1 MTLVSIIM
9 AARNSEKYI
18 AQAIESVLLQTYK
31 KFEFIIIDDAS
42 TDSTYKII
50 KQYKKSDRRI
60 RVHRNK
66 KRKGPAQS
74 RNIAI
79 ELSKGKWIS
88 VIDSDDSFFPRKIE
102 KQINLA
108 KKENNIIFIGTSLL
122 FTDNSGRHVAYYKY
136 KNNSHLIKN
145 NILKNKNFPP
155 HSSYFIKKD
164 YLKKINSYNPRYLMA
179 PDYDLLLR
187 LQMFKEKK
195 FAVCEEVLTKV
206 RIHDQNRSLKKI
218 NNFSQLDFAILA
230 NINFQILKI
239 FNIDP
244 AKKLS
249 NKDWIKFMEVLK
261 LFISKLNY
269 YKFLVNKLKYK
280 KQKKISEYIRYF
292 LNYYFIESFLIGHVL
307 PLKYQNEFIKIY
319 KAKFDFDNKN
329 LNNKF

>member
-1 MTLVSIIM
+1 M
-9 AARNSEKYI
+9 
-18 AQAIESVLLQTYK
+18 
-31 KFEFIIIDDAS
+31 
-42 TDSTYKII
+42 
-50 KQYKKSDRRI
+50 
-60 RVHRNK
+60 
-66 KRKGPAQS
+66 
-74 RNIAI
+74 
-79 ELSKGKWIS
+79 
-88 VIDSDDSFFPRKIE
+88 
-102 KQINLA
+102 
-108 KKENNIIFIGTSLL
+108 L

-230 NINFQILKI
+230 NINFQILKT
-239 FNIDP
+239 FDFDP

-249 NKDWIKFMEVLK
+249 DKDWEKFMRIAR

-280 KQKKISEYIRYF
+280 KQKKISEYIKYF
-292 LNYYFIESFLIGHVL
+292 FNYNFMKSYFIGHVL
-307 PLKYQNEFIKIY
+307 PRNYQNEFIRIY
-319 KAKFDFDNKN
+319 KKKFYFNKKN

>member
-1 MTLVSIIM
+1 MTLVSVIM

-18 AQAIESVLLQTYK
+18 GQAIESVLLQTYK

-50 KQYKKSDRRI
+50 KEYKKSDKRI
-60 RVHRNK
+60 RIHRNK
-66 KRKGPAQS
+66 KKKGPAQS

-79 ELSKGKWIS
+79 DLSKGKWIS

-136 KNNSHLIKN
+136 KNKSNLIKN

-155 HSSYFIKKD
+155 HSSYFINKN
-164 YLKKINSYNPRYLMA
+164 YLKKINSYNARYLMA

-230 NINFQILKI
+230 NINFQIVKI

-249 NKDWIKFMEVLK
+249 NKDWEKFMRVLK

-280 KQKKISEYIRYF
+280 KQKKISEYIKYF
-292 LNYYFIESFLIGHVL
+292 LNNYFIKSFFIGHVL
-307 PLKYQNEFIKIY
+307 PQKYQNEFIKIY
-319 KAKFDFDNKN
+319 KAKFDLDNKK